1 MEKHDYQQLGE
12 TIYEETLPNGLL
24 VQLLPKAG
32 FHKTYALMT
41 TDFGSTDRT
50 FTPRGADEAVTIPD
64 GVAHFLEHKM
74 FEKADHDAFDLF
86 GQYGA
91 DANAYTSFT
100 RTSYLF
106 AASRHLKENLDILL
120 DFVQDPYFTEATVA
134 KEKGIIGQEIQ
145 MYDDDPSW
153 QLFMGI
159 VGNLYPT
166 EPVHIDIAGTVDSI
180 SQITAEQLMST
191 YQTFYHPSNMNL
203 FIVGAFEPDSVMTW
217 IKENQADKTFE
228 QPAAIDRTI
237 IENHDQT
244 EILPYRSRHLD
255 VTMPKSIVGLRGL
268 DDVPSGRDGLKY
280 SLAASLLLDML
291 FADTSETYLKLYDAG
306 IIDDSFDYDFSLERG
321 FHFLTVSSDTDDPN
335 SFSEAIINVLEHV
348 SDYLSGQ
355 PAIENFELVKREAI
369 GHHIMMLNSVEAIA
383 NAYEGKL
390 FDNANL
396 LDETQLLESLTLAD
410 VQSLA
415 EALIRSEGIS
425 VFDVLPTED
434 TEDLENS

>member
-12 TIYEETLPNGLL
+12 TIYEETLSNGLL
-24 VQLLPKAG
+24 VQLLPKTD

-50 FTPRGADEAVTIPD
+50 FTPRGAEESVTIPD

-86 GQYGA
+86 GKFGA

-106 AASRHLKENLDILL
+106 AASRHLKENLSVLL

-145 MYDDDPSW
+145 MYDDDQNW

-180 SQITAEQLMST
+180 QQITADQLMAT

-203 FIVGAFEPDSVMTW
+203 FVVGAFDPQTVMTW
-217 IKENQADKTFE
+217 IKENQAAKNFDN
-228 QPAAIDRTI
+228 PAPIDRTV
-237 IENHDQT
+237 IENNDQT

-268 DDVPSGRDGLKY
+268 DEVPKGRDGLKY
-280 SLAASLLLDML
+280 SLAAALLLDML
-291 FADTSETYLKLYDAG
+291 FADTSKTYLKLYDAG
-306 IIDDSFDYDFSLERG
+306 VIDDSFDYDFSLERG
-321 FHFLTVSSDTDDPN
+321 FHFLTVSSDTNDPN
-335 SFSEAIINVLEHV
+335 TFSEAIINVLEHV
-348 SDYLSGQ
+348 DDALVGQ
-355 PAIENFELVKREAI
+355 EAIENFELVKREAI

-396 LDETQLLESLTLAD
+396 LDETQLLEHLTLAD
-410 VQSLA
+410 VQELA
-415 EALIRSEGIS
+415 HTLIKSEGIS
-425 VFDVLPTED
+425 VFDVLPNEET
-434 TEDLENS
+434 TNTENS

>member
-1 MEKHDYQQLGE
+1 MEKHDYQELGE
-12 TIYEETLPNGLL
+12 SLFEETLPNGLF

-32 FHKTYALMT
+32 FHKTYALLT

-50 FTPRGADEAVTIPD
+50 FVPRGETEAITIPD

-86 GQYGA
+86 GEYGA
-91 DANAYTSFT
+91 DANAFTSFT

-106 AASRHLKENLDILL
+106 SASRHLTENLNVLL
-120 DFVQDPYFTEATVA
+120 DFVQDPYFTPATVE

-166 EPVHIDIAGTVDSI
+166 EPVHIDIAGTKESI
-180 SQITAEQLMST
+180 SKITAEQLQQS
-191 YQTFYHPSNMNL
+191 YATFYHPSNMNL
-203 FIVGAFEPDSVMTW
+203 FVVGAFDPATVME
-217 IKENQADKTFE
+217 IIRKNQAEKTFSAPE
-228 QPAAIDRTI
+228 IIDRTI
-237 IENHDQT
+237 IENHDET

-268 DDVPSGRDGLKY
+268 DDVPTGRAGLTY

-291 FADTSETYLKLYDAG
+291 FADTSTAYLKLYDDG

-321 FHFLTVSSDTDDPN
+321 FHFLTISSDTKAP
-335 SFSEAIINVLEHV
+335 SEFSEAMIDVLEHV
-348 SDYLSGQ
+348 DEYVTGE
-355 PAIENFELVKREAI
+355 AADANFELVKREAI
-369 GHHIMMLNSVEAIA
+369 GHHVMMLNSVEAIA

-396 LDETQLLESLTLAD
+396 LDETKVLEAMTLTD
-410 VQSLA
+410 IQSVA
-415 EALIRSEGIS
+415 KSLIRSDGIS
-425 VFDVLPTED
+425 VFDIMPVDDGNEP
-434 TEDLENS
+434 S